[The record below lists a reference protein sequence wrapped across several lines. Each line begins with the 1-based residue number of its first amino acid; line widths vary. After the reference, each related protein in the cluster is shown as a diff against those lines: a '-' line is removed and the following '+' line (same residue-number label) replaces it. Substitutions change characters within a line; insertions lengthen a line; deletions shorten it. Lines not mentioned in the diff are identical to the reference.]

1 MLPTNMKPIPRPSEA
16 HVHAILQD
24 IIVAVWELRDLT
36 RDLQREETQTLND
49 AIRQTKTSP

>member
-24 IIVAVWELRDLT
+24 IIVAVWELQDLT
-36 RDLQREETQTLND
+36 RDLQRETQTLND

>member
-1 MLPTNMKPIPRPSEA
+1 MKPIPRPSEA

-24 IIVAVWELRDLT
+24 IIVAVWELQDLT
-36 RDLQREETQTLND
+36 RDLQRETQTLND